1 MSWEATIRLLLDHSA
16 DPRAVTHQG
25 DTLLE
30 PAAQNGEPFM
40 FSTLSKLLTKCYTVN
55 GPEICHSLY
64 YAVCREDETVFDA
77 LLAENF
83 TDMPW
88 GSEGDRLLL
97 QCNRGFFDPLRLEP
111 FNLASNCGEVEQT
124 TVLGKIMLNS
134 ATSSGFFSA
143 VEFLLSLIEDEDDKA
158 TKPHPAFWAG
168 TNVHGYISVLHLAA
182 MSHPLRDELTTGS
195 EVLDAV
201 LGKVPPKTPFE

>member
-1 MSWEATIRLLLDHSA
+1 MIFHGADYQMSWEATIRLLLDHSA

-30 PAAQNGEPFM
+30 LAAQNGEPFM

-97 QCNRGFFDPLRLEP
+97 QCVRRSDNPPFRGPAAQQWRQGRP
-111 FNLASNCGEVEQT
+111 ASFQ
-124 TVLGKIMLNS
+124 
-134 ATSSGFFSA
+134 
-143 VEFLLSLIEDEDDKA
+143 
-158 TKPHPAFWAG
+158 
-168 TNVHGYISVLHLAA
+168 YHL
-182 MSHPLRDELTTGS
+182 
-195 EVLDAV
+195 
-201 LGKVPPKTPFE
+201 